1 MSLIQKVI
9 REGAQ
14 KGVQR
19 AGNLMSYRAHMERD
33 NLKRRSDNIMHRW
46 TEDDRSRERSFSRE
60 RLTSRDRYPRHI
72 TPSSRRR
79 TQARRKLDVNEQD
92 YSSPDS
98 DLSPAKY
105 KRGRELIN
113 AASPVSDHEGESG
126 YIKR

>member
-1 MSLIQKVI
+1 MGRQVI
-9 REGAQ
+9 RECAQ

-19 AGNLMSYRAHMERD
+19 AADLMSYEAHMERD

-46 TEDDRSRERSFSRE
+46 TEDDRSRERLFSRE
-60 RLTSRDRYPRHI
+60 RSTSRDRYPRHI

-98 DLSPAKY
+98 DLSPEKY
-105 KRGRELIN
+105 KPGRELIN
-113 AASPVSDHEGESG
+113 AASPVSDHEVGSG
-126 YIKR
+126 YIER